1 MHILRQLRP
10 NGIPVIFEIIY
21 CKHSGKVKSFK
32 QYNLSPE
39 PFEKEARYGEVEDFT
54 MDSLRNQII
63 GEPIEIEADTIEG
76 LNLLNDLTKD

>member
-10 NGIPVIFEIIY
+10 NGIPVRFEVIY

-39 PFEKEARYGEVEDFT
+39 PGEKEAGMERSKISQWIVYA
-54 MDSLRNQII
+54 I
-63 GEPIEIEADTIEG
+63 
-76 LNLLNDLTKD
+76 K